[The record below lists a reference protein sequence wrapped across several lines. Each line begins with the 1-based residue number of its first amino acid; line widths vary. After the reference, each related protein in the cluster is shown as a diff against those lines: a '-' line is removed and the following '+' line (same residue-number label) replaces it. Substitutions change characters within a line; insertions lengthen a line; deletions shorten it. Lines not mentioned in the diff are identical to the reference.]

1 MKERW
6 FVYDYNGDGLT
17 LHKTSEDAKITAEEN
32 MQEALNE
39 VGADCFVTGNEEVLW
54 GELVIK
60 GRAKT
65 MDGVTAMVDE

>member
-6 FVYDYNGDGLT
+6 FVYDYNGDGFT
-17 LHKTSEDAKITAEEN
+17 LHETSEDAKITAEET
-32 MQEALNE
+32 MADALRE

-65 MDGVTAMVDE
+65 SDGKTVMSEE

>member
-6 FVYDYNGDGLT
+6 FSFDYNGDGFL
-17 LHKTSEDAKITAEEN
+17 LHDTAEVAKTVAEEN
-32 MQEALNE
+32 MADALRE

-65 MDGVTAMVDE
+65 MDGVTAMIDE

>member
-32 MQEALNE
+32 MKTALWE
-39 VGADCFVTGNEEVLW
+39 CGEDCFVTGNEEVVW
-54 GELVIK
+54 GEVVIK

-65 MDGVTAMVDE
+65 MDGITAMVDE

>member
-32 MQEALNE
+32 MADALRE
-39 VGADCFVTGNEEVLW
+39 VGDDCFVTGNEEVVW

-65 MDGVTAMVDE
+65 SDGKTVMSEE